1 MTAQKKKAKPGRVDG
16 AGAGAAGNMVE
27 PATVAVIPVKACGR
41 PTIHGKKKAIP
52 PANSAG
58 ADAVGNMIK
67 PASVDVRA
75 HGNRKQKEIQTSE
88 LLALEEAKKWGVSGK
103 QRRW

>member
-1 MTAQKKKAKPGRVDG
+1 
-16 AGAGAAGNMVE
+16 MVE
-27 PATVAVIPVKACGR
+27 PATVAVIPVTARGR
-41 PTIHGKKKAIP
+41 PTIHGKEKAIP

-58 ADAVGNMIK
+58 AGAIGNMIE

-75 HGNRKQKEIQTSE
+75 HGNWKQKEIQTSE

-103 QRRW
+103 RRRR